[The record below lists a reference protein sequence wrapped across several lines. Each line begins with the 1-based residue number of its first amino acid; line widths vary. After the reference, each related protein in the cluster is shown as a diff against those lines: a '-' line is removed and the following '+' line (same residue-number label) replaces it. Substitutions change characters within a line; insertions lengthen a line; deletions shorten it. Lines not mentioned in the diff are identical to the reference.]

1 MARRNPD
8 AARFRRSVELAFSAD
23 AILEHA
29 QKELAAFAREDRD
42 GHIAAGRF
50 SPRYDTFVNGVPG
63 AREETVR
70 QGGVI
75 VYRAKLLGEA
85 AKAAVEELLK
95 RAPRSVRNRPKWR
108 GAPKYI
114 DTFAVMVDR
123 RDLVAASAFDPAAVP
138 LDAAEIY
145 VLATADYSRLLD
157 VQIAGTRKITV
168 VVPPFFFH
176 DAADAVRRR
185 YPALDVTRLGTVRWP
200 GENRTLAGRR
210 IEYPAIR
217 IARTRL
223 ERL

>member
-1 MARRNPD
+1 MARRSAE
-8 AARFRRSVELAFSAD
+8 AARFRRSMELAFSAD
-23 AILEHA
+23 SILEHA
-29 QKELAAFAREDRD
+29 QEELAAFARKDRD

-95 RAPRSVRNRPKWR
+95 RAPRSGRNRKPR
-108 GAPKYI
+108 GAPRYA

-123 RDLVAASAFDPAAVP
+123 GGPVAASSFDPAAVP

-185 YPALDVTRLGTVRWP
+185 YPALDVTRLNTVRWP